1 MKVFVVGLMTG
12 MMLLVAGSAGAQ
24 VGQDLFKAQKCSMC
38 HKPVESKIAPSLA
51 AIAGAYEGQ
60 ADELLGY
67 VKGEVEPIMDMG
79 RAGVMAKYIEKMK
92 ALPEA
97 DLKALVEFMMGH
109 K

>member
-1 MKVFVVGLMTG
+1 MKVCVVGLMVG
-12 MMLLVAGSAGAQ
+12 MMLLVAVSAGAQ
-24 VGQDLFKAQKCSMC
+24 VGQDVFKAQKCSMC
-38 HKPVESKIAPSLA
+38 HKPVESKVAPSLA

-67 VKGEVEPIMDMG
+67 VKGEAEPVMDKE
-79 RAGVMAKYIEKMK
+79 RASVMEKYIGKMK

-97 DLKALVEFMMGH
+97 DLKALVEFMLGH